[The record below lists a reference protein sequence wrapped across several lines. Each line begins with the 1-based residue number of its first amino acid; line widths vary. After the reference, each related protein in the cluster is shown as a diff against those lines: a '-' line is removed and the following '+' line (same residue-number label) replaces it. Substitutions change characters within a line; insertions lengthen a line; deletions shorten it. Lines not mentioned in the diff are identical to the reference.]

1 MENNDASVAGKTLHD
16 AEHFVGCIVRII
28 VVGKYI
34 PEIDDISLLEERLL
48 LGVTHTSVW
57 RTEEVGMENLLPMS
71 DIIQVLLGGGLA
83 STHMMEGM
91 VAYGMSL
98 RSDTCQQFGIT
109 LCVLRHHEEGSPGI
123 VLTEDV

>member
-1 MENNDASVAGKTLHD
+1 MENNDASVACETLHD

-34 PEIDDISLLEERLL
+34 PEIDGISLLEERSL

-57 RTEEVGMENLLPMS
+57 RTEEVGMENLLAKS

-98 RSDTCQQFGIT
+98 SSDTFEEVGMALSVVCN
-109 LCVLRHHEEGSPGI
+109 HEKSGFGI
-123 VLTEDV
+123 VLTKDV